1 MDEISNR
8 LKSLKMPGAAHYWTT
23 MQETRQADSL
33 SLKDGLQLL
42 IQAETD
48 SRRQSRNARL
58 IKNAHFRYHAAI
70 DEVICDSRRGV
81 DKQKVLNLATC
92 DYVRK
97 GISVLI
103 TGASGT
109 GKSWLGSAL
118 GHQACMNGLKVAYYN
133 LYRLFEEI
141 TLARVA
147 SSLHR
152 FFAKLAQ
159 TDLLIIDDFGMKV
172 LDGQQLL
179 DFMEIIEDRH
189 GQKSTVIISQ
199 LPVADW
205 YDVMKGN
212 TTAADAILD
221 RLVHTSVRFELE
233 GPSMRKKISE
243 KCNNTEKND

>member
-1 MDEISNR
+1 MDEISQSF
-8 LKSLKMPGAAHYWTT
+8 KSLKMPGAAHFWDTL
-23 MQETRQADSL
+23 QEMRQADSL

-42 IQAETD
+42 IQAEID
-48 SRRQSRNARL
+48 NRIQSRNARL
-58 IKNAHFRYHAAI
+58 VKNARFRYQASI
-70 DEVICDSRRGV
+70 DEVIFDSKRGV

-109 GKSWLGSAL
+109 GKSWLGSAF

-147 SSLHR
+147 SNLHR

-159 TDLLIIDDFGMKV
+159 TDLLILDDFGMKV

-189 GQKSTVIISQ
+189 GRKSTIVISQ
-199 LPVADW
+199 LPVANW
-205 YDVMKGN
+205 YDVMRDN

-221 RLVHTSVRFELE
+221 RLVHTSVRFELT
-233 GPSMRKKISE
+233 GPSMRKKTA
-243 KCNNTEKND
+243 NRT